1 MNAATCSCR
10 TDRYRTPGLR
20 PAASIKCMIVV
31 PGSPTMCRTPSRRS
45 APMATSA
52 PFTAAALLVFPGLP
66 ASAEHDVDGLELGV
80 AEQFVQALLA
90 ADAGLL
96 HPAERHPREMPGRPI
111 DPQVPGVERR
121 CHPVGPADV

>member
-20 PAASIKCMIVV
+20 PAASTRCMMVV
-31 PGSPTMCRTPSRRS
+31 PGSPTMWRTPSRRS

-52 PFTAAALLVFPGLP
+52 PFTAAVLLVVPGLP

-90 ADAGLL
+90 ADAGQFD
-96 HPAERHPREMPGRPI
+96 PAERHPGEVRG
-111 DPQVPGVERR
+111 
-121 CHPVGPADV
+121 